1 MSEEMNAFNVGP
13 RGKSRGVAGLLAIL
27 LGCVG
32 IQYFYCGKTSAGL
45 LAILISLVSCGSASV
60 LWFIQGIL
68 MIAMPQDQF
77 EQKFVYSPS
86 TFPLF

>member
-13 RGKSRGVAGLLAIL
+13 SGKSRGVAGLLAIL